1 VQLFKHLTANDVHLE
16 PFPFK
21 RELSMEAYLVENERV
36 LSLDGDTFSNVE
48 IIEAE
53 LTLKQGRKSKNT
65 DGRIDILATY
75 SQEYIAVVELKIGQL
90 DSIHLEQLEDYL
102 QQKQQILEQYPDIL
116 NKESALFVKWIGV
129 LVGTSIDSVLAS
141 KLSSGYITQSGIQI
155 AALTVQRF
163 RGTDGSVYVTTDT
176 YFNGAIS
183 RRDTSKYKFDG
194 AVYGKGRLVLAII
207 KRHVESNPEI
217 SFAELE
223 KAFPQSCQGSV
234 GVFTTI
240 EKANE
245 IKTTTGRKRHFLNA
259 DEVIKLSDSTIAIS
273 DQWNPVNI
281 DRFIQQAVK
290 NGYIINL
297 KNT

>member
-21 RELSMEAYLVENERV
+21 RELSMEAYLIENECV
-36 LSLDGDTFSNVE
+36 LSLDNDTFSDVE
-48 IIEAE
+48 IVDAE

-116 NKESALFVKWIGV
+116 DKELTPFPKWIGV
-129 LVGTSIDSVLAS
+129 LVGTNIDSELAL
-141 KLSSGYITQSGIQI
+141 KLRLGYTTQSGIQI

-163 RGTDGSVYVTTDT
+163 RGTDSSIYVTTDT
-176 YFNGAIS
+176 YFNSSILK
-183 RRDTSKYKFDG
+183 RDTSKYKFDG
-194 AVYGKGRLVLAII
+194 AIYVKRRLVLAVI
-207 KRHVESNPEI
+207 KKYVESNPEI

-223 KAFPQSCQGSV
+223 KAFPQSCQGPA
-234 GVFTTI
+234 GIFTTI
-240 EKANE
+240 EKANK
-245 IKTTTGRKRHFLNA
+245 IHTDTDHKRHFLNA
-259 DEVIKLSDSTIAIS
+259 DELIKLSDSTIAIS
-273 DQWNPVNI
+273 SQWGIGNI
-281 DRFIQQAVK
+281 NRFIQQAAK
-290 NGYIINL
+290 NGYVINVT
-297 KNT
+297 NG